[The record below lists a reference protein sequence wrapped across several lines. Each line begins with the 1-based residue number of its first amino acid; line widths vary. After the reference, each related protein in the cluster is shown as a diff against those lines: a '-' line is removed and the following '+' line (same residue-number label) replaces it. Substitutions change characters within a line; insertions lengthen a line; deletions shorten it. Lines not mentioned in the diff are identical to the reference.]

1 VRRLERL
8 HDAEGITVPNASKPD
23 EDEQTGAGLRQLLR
37 CLKAATTREAFLWI
51 AAEAE
56 RRGAQPGLEPTI
68 ETAYGV
74 LASLARTRVAARTTN
89 ERADVKG
96 DA

>member
-1 VRRLERL
+1 MERPYGE
-8 HDAEGITVPNASKPD
+8 DGIAVSNSFKPD
-23 EDEQTGAGLRQLLR
+23 EYEQTGAGLRQLLR
-37 CLKAATTREAFLWI
+37 RLNAARTREEFQWV

-68 ETAYGV
+68 ETVYSV
-74 LASLARTRVAARTTN
+74 LASLARTRVAARTTG
-89 ERADVKG
+89 EGTDAEG

>member
-1 VRRLERL
+1 MERL
-8 HDAEGITVPNASKPD
+8 HDADGRAVPNASKPD
-23 EDEQTGAGLRQLLR
+23 EDEQTGAGLRELLR
-37 CLKAATTREAFLWI
+37 RLNAATTREEFLWI

-56 RRGAQPGLEPTI
+56 QRSAQLGLEPTI

-74 LASLARTRVAARTTN
+74 LASLARTRVAARTTD
-89 ERADVKG
+89 EGADVEG